1 MHGSKAAKDTDE
13 SEYSGRRK
21 TLLPRLASSKDW
33 RQWAFKTETILKQK
47 EIWYVIENA
56 AHPYPPVLNRQSGRP
71 LLGNRGLTLIPTA
84 SDRLCQRTSLSP
96 GHIFSAQASPASS
109 PPTRRVPSFQP
120 PARLVYA
127 SDSPLCFPTSPCI
140 ARQGG
145 FSSSSSPRCSRHRS
159 APAYRAHENSF
170 GPTRHQ
176 THLSTLRFAKLAPVS
191 PPPPVAAWGLGTFGL
206 RALVFEL
213 SLITNLR

>member
-1 MHGSKAAKDTDE
+1 MD
-13 SEYSGRRK
+13 
-21 TLLPRLASSKDW
+21 
-33 RQWAFKTETILKQK
+33 
-47 EIWYVIENA
+47 
-56 AHPYPPVLNRQSGRP
+56 PYPPVLIRQSGRP

-96 GHIFSAQASPASS
+96 GHIFSAWASPASS

-145 FSSSSSPRCSRHRS
+145 FSSSSSPRCSHHRS

-191 PPPPVAAWGLGTFGL
+191 PPPPVAAGGSGLWVCGL
-206 RALVFEL
+206 APL
-213 SLITNLR
+213 SFPSSQI